1 MFIKTIHLHL
11 ADVFPIMQDDFSLY
25 IAEFIIASI
34 IKPSY
39 EYLGWVL
46 PKYPVVNKEH
56 FAKFSMSKK
65 EGKH

>member
-46 PKYPVVNKEH
+46 PKYPVVN
-56 FAKFSMSKK
+56 
-65 EGKH
+65 